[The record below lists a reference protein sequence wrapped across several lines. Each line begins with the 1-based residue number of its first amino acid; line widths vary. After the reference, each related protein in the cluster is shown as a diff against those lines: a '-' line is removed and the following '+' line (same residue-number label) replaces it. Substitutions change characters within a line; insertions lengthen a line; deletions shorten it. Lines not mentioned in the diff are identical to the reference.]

1 MVSWVRAILEQCK
14 AADVACFVKQLGSR
28 PIVDDK
34 DGVQMIALGAG
45 WDRLDP
51 PNQHLGYVNLRD
63 RKGGDPTEWP
73 IDLRV
78 REMPT

>member
-1 MVSWVRAILEQCK
+1 M
-14 AADVACFVKQLGSR
+14 
-28 PIVDDK
+28 DDK

-45 WDRLDP
+45 WDRLD